1 MDVRVTAVNHKIEME
16 EMIMSDTRIDLLYL
30 SEPDMLKAGVSDV
43 VACTECMEEL
53 LITLDKG
60 DYIMGGEN
68 GNSHGTMVTFPEHP
82 AFPNMPKNGPDRRFM
97 AMPAYVGG
105 DTHMAGMKWYGSNV
119 ENREKGLPR
128 SILMVMLNDK
138 DTGAPLSL
146 MSANL
151 LSAYR
156 TSGIPGAGVKN
167 LAVKNAKVLG
177 IVGPGVINITAIETF
192 AALRPTLD
200 TLKIKGRGKASID
213 RCIAFVK
220 EHLPQFKTITVVD
233 TLEECVRDSDILSF
247 ATSTDMGMDRSH
259 YPFVD
264 ESWIKPG
271 ALFCVPGSCDFTDEY
286 ICSGKAK
293 LVCDNLKLYEAW
305 AEEYPYPT
313 YNTIYIPGSLWLDL
327 VHEGKLEKDK
337 IVNLGA
343 ILSGKAE
350 GRTSDDEVII
360 YSVGGMPVEDVAWGK
375 KCYEKA
381 LKLGIGTKLNLWEKP
396 YLF

>member
-1 MDVRVTAVNHKIEME
+1 MG
-16 EMIMSDTRIDLLYL
+16 DTRIDLLYL
-30 SEPDMLKAGVSDV
+30 SEPDMLKAGVNDV

-60 DYIMGGEN
+60 DYLMGGEN
-68 GNSHGTMVTFPEHP
+68 GNSHGTMITFPENP
-82 AFPNMPKNGPDRRFM
+82 PFPNMPKSGPDRRFM

-105 DTHMAGMKWYGSNV
+105 ETDMAGMKWYGSNV

-138 DTGAPLSL
+138 DTGAPKAL

-167 LAVKNAKVLG
+167 LALKDAKVLG

-200 TLKIKGRGKASID
+200 TLKIKGRGRASID
-213 RCIAFVK
+213 RCIEFVK
-220 EHLPQFKTITVVD
+220 EKLPQFTTIEVVD
-233 TLEECVRDSDILSF
+233 TLEECVRGSDILSF
-247 ATSTDMGMDRSH
+247 ATSTSMGMDRSQ
-259 YPFVD
+259 YPLVK
-264 ESWIKPG
+264 EEWIKPG
-271 ALFCVPGSCDFTDEY
+271 ALFCVPGSCDFSDEY
-286 ICSGKAK
+286 VCSGKAK
-293 LVCDNLKLYEAW
+293 LVCDNIKLYEAW

-313 YNTIYIPGSLWLDL
+313 YNQIYIPGCLWLDL
-327 VHEGKLEKDK
+327 VHDGKLSKDK
-337 IVNLGA
+337 IINLGA
-343 ILSGKAE
+343 ILAGKEE
-350 GRTSDDEVII
+350 GRKSDDEVII

-381 LKLGIGTKLNLWEKP
+381 LELGVGTKLNLWDEP

>member
-1 MDVRVTAVNHKIEME
+1 MINVIEE
-16 EMIMSDTRIDLLYL
+16 GSTKLDLLYL
-30 SEPDMLKAGVSDV
+30 SEPDMLKAGVNDV

-60 DYIMGGEN
+60 DYLMGGEN
-68 GNSHGTMVTFPEHP
+68 GNSHGTMITFPDNP
-82 AFPNMPKNGPDRRFM
+82 KFPNMPKSGPDRRFM

-105 DTHMAGMKWYGSNV
+105 ETAMAGMKWYGSNV

-167 LAVKNAKVLG
+167 LAVKDAKVLG

-200 TLKIKGRGKASID
+200 TLKIKGRGKESID

-220 EHLPQFKTITVVD
+220 EHLPQFTTIEVVE
-233 TLEECVRDSDILSF
+233 TLEECVRDSDIMSF
-247 ATSTDMGMDRSH
+247 ATSTSMGMDRSQ
-259 YPFVD
+259 YPFVK
-264 ESWIKPG
+264 EEWIKPG
-271 ALFCVPGSCDFTDEY
+271 CLFCVPGSCDFSDEY
-286 ICSGKAK
+286 VCSGKAK
-293 LVCDNLKLYEAW
+293 LVCDNIKLYEAW

-313 YNTIYIPGSLWLDL
+313 YNQIYIPGCLWLDL
-327 VHEGKLEKDK
+327 VHDGKLEKEK
-337 IVNLGA
+337 IINLGA
-343 ILSGKAE
+343 ILSGKME
-350 GRTSDDEVII
+350 GRKSDDEVIS

-381 LKLGIGTKLNLWEKP
+381 LKLGIGTKLNLWDHP

>member
-1 MDVRVTAVNHKIEME
+1 
-16 EMIMSDTRIDLLYL
+16 MSDTNINLLYL
-30 SEPDMLKAGVSDV
+30 SEPDMIKAGVNDV
-43 VACTECMEEL
+43 VACTDCMEEL
-53 LITLDKG
+53 LITMDKG
-60 DYIMGGEN
+60 DYLMGGEN
-68 GNSHGTMVTFPEHP
+68 ANSHGTMITFPENP
-82 AFPNMPKNGPDRRFM
+82 PFPNMPKAGPDRRFM

-105 DTHMAGMKWYGSNV
+105 ATDMAGMKWYGSNI

-138 DTGAPLSL
+138 ETGAPLSL

-156 TSGIPGAGVKN
+156 TAGIPGVGVKH
-167 LAVKNAKVLG
+167 LAVKDAKVLG
-177 IVGPGVINITAIETF
+177 IVGPGVINITAVETF

-213 RCIAFVK
+213 RCISFVK
-220 EHLPQFKTITVVD
+220 EHLPQFKNIEVVD
-233 TLEECVRDSDILSF
+233 TVEECVRDSDILSF
-247 ATSTDMGMDRSH
+247 ATSTDMGMDRSM
-259 YPFVD
+259 YPFID

-271 ALFCVPGSCDFTDEY
+271 ALFCIPGSGDFTDEF

-293 LVCDNLKLYEAW
+293 LVCDNIKLYEAW

-313 YNTIYIPGSLWLDL
+313 YNDIYIPGCLWMDL
-327 VHEGKLEKDK
+327 VHEGKLTKDK

-350 GRTSDDEVII
+350 GRKSDDEIII
-360 YSVGGMPVEDVAWGK
+360 YSIGGMPVEDVAWGK

-381 LKLGIGTKLNLWEKP
+381 KELGIGTELNLWDHP

>member
-1 MDVRVTAVNHKIEME
+1 MNIKE
-16 EMIMSDTRIDLLYL
+16 ENIMSDTRIDLLYL
-30 SEPDMLKAGVSDV
+30 SEPDMIAVGVNDV

-60 DYIMGGEN
+60 DYLMGGEN
-68 GNSHGTMVTFPEHP
+68 GNSHGTMITFPDNP
-82 AFPNMPKNGPDRRFM
+82 PFPNMPKSGPDRRFM

-105 DTHMAGMKWYGSNV
+105 ETDMAGMKWYGSNV

-138 DTGAPLSL
+138 ETGAPLSL

-167 LAVKNAKVLG
+167 LAVKDAKVLG

-213 RCIAFVK
+213 RCIEFVK
-220 EHLPQFKTITVVD
+220 EKLPQFTTIQVVD

-247 ATSTDMGMDRSH
+247 ATSTSMGMDRSQ
-259 YPFVD
+259 YPFVK
-264 ESWIKPG
+264 EEWIKPG
-271 ALFCVPGSCDFTDEY
+271 ALFCVPGSCDFSDEF

-293 LVCDNLKLYEAW
+293 LVCDNIKLYEAW
-305 AEEYPYPT
+305 EEEYPYPT
-313 YNTIYIPGSLWLDL
+313 YNTIYIPGCLWLDL
-327 VHEGKLEKDK
+327 VHDGKLEKDK
-337 IVNLGA
+337 IINLGA

-350 GRTSDDEVII
+350 GRKSDDEIII

-381 LKLGIGTKLNLWEKP
+381 LKLGIGTKLNLWDKP

>member
-1 MDVRVTAVNHKIEME
+1 MG
-16 EMIMSDTRIDLLYL
+16 DTRIDLLYL
-30 SEPDMLKAGVSDV
+30 SEPDMLKAGVNDV

-60 DYIMGGEN
+60 DYLMGGEN
-68 GNSHGTMVTFPEHP
+68 GNSHGTMITFPDNP
-82 AFPNMPKNGPDRRFM
+82 PFPNMPKSGPDRRFM

-105 DTHMAGMKWYGSNV
+105 ETDMAGMKWYGSNV

-167 LAVKNAKVLG
+167 LAVKDAKVLG

-213 RCIAFVK
+213 RCIEFVK
-220 EHLPQFKTITVVD
+220 EKLPQFTTIQVVD

-247 ATSTDMGMDRSH
+247 ATSTSMGMDRSQ
-259 YPFVD
+259 YPFVK
-264 ESWIKPG
+264 EEWIKPG
-271 ALFCVPGSCDFTDEY
+271 ALFCVPGSCDFSDEY

-293 LVCDNLKLYEAW
+293 LVCDNIKLYEAW

-313 YNTIYIPGSLWLDL
+313 YNQIYIPGCLWLDL
-327 VHEGKLEKDK
+327 VHDGKLTKDK
-337 IVNLGA
+337 IINLGA
-343 ILSGKAE
+343 ILAGKEE
-350 GRTSDDEVII
+350 GRKSDDEVII

-381 LKLGIGTKLNLWEKP
+381 LKLGIGTKLNLWETP

>member
-1 MDVRVTAVNHKIEME
+1 MA
-16 EMIMSDTRIDLLYL
+16 DTRIDLLYL
-30 SEPDMLKAGVSDV
+30 SEPDMLKAGVNDV

-60 DYIMGGEN
+60 DYLMGGEN
-68 GNSHGTMVTFPEHP
+68 GNSHGTMITFPENP
-82 AFPNMPKNGPDRRFM
+82 PFPNMPKAGPDRRFM

-105 DTHMAGMKWYGSNV
+105 ETAMAGMKWYGSNV

-138 DTGAPLSL
+138 DTGAPLAL

-167 LAVKNAKVLG
+167 LAVKDAKVLG

-213 RCIAFVK
+213 RCISFVK

-247 ATSTDMGMDRSH
+247 ATSTSMGMDRSQ
-259 YPFVD
+259 YPFVK
-264 ESWIKPG
+264 EEWIKPG
-271 ALFCVPGSCDFTDEY
+271 ALFCVPGSCDFSDDF

-293 LVCDNLKLYEAW
+293 LVCDNIKLYEAW
-305 AEEYPYPT
+305 AEEYSYPT
-313 YNTIYIPGSLWLDL
+313 YNMVYIPGCLWLDL
-327 VHEGKLEKDK
+327 VHDGKLSKDK
-337 IVNLGA
+337 IINLGA
-343 ILSGKAE
+343 ILAGKQE
-350 GRTSDDEVII
+350 GRKSDDEVII

-381 LKLGIGTKLNLWEKP
+381 LKLGIGTKLNLWEQP

>member
-1 MDVRVTAVNHKIEME
+1 MSNTKI
-16 EMIMSDTRIDLLYL
+16 DFLYL
-30 SEPDMLKAGVSDV
+30 SEPDMIKAGVNDV

-53 LITLDKG
+53 LITMDKG

-68 GNSHGTMVTFPEHP
+68 GNSHGTMITFPENP
-82 AFPNMPKNGPDRRFM
+82 PFPNMPKAGPDRRFM

-105 DTHMAGMKWYGSNV
+105 QTDMAGMKWYGSNV

-138 DTGAPLSL
+138 DTGAPLAL

-220 EHLPQFKTITVVD
+220 EKLPQFTTIQVVD

-247 ATSTDMGMDRSH
+247 ATSTSMGMDRSQ
-259 YPFVD
+259 YPFIK
-264 ESWIKPG
+264 EEWIKPG
-271 ALFCVPGSCDFTDEY
+271 ALFCIPGSGDFSDEY
-286 ICSGKAK
+286 VCSGKAK
-293 LVCDNLKLYEAW
+293 LVCDNIKLYEAW

-313 YNTIYIPGSLWLDL
+313 YNQIYIPGSLWLDL
-327 VHEGKLEKDK
+327 VHDGKLSKDK
-337 IVNLGA
+337 IINLGA
-343 ILSGKAE
+343 ILSGKVE
-350 GRTSDDEVII
+350 GRKSDDEVII

-381 LKLGIGTKLNLWEKP
+381 LELGIGTKLNLWDQP
-396 YLF
+396 ALF

>member
-1 MDVRVTAVNHKIEME
+1 
-16 EMIMSDTRIDLLYL
+16 MSDTKIDLLYL
-30 SEPDMLKAGVSDV
+30 SEPDMIKAGVNDV

-53 LITLDKG
+53 LITMDKG

-68 GNSHGTMVTFPEHP
+68 GNSHGTMITFPDNP
-82 AFPNMPKNGPDRRFM
+82 PFPNMPKNGPDRRFM

-105 DTHMAGMKWYGSNV
+105 ATDMAGMKWYGSNV

-138 DTGAPLSL
+138 DTGAPLAL

-200 TLKIKGRGKASID
+200 TLKIKGRGKESID
-213 RCIAFVK
+213 RCISFVK
-220 EHLPQFKTITVVD
+220 EHLPQFKTIMVVD
-233 TLEECVRDSDILSF
+233 SLEECVRDSDILSF
-247 ATSTDMGMDRSH
+247 ATSTSMGMDRSQ
-259 YPFVD
+259 YPFID

-271 ALFCVPGSCDFTDEY
+271 ALFCIPGSGDFSDEY
-286 ICSGKAK
+286 ICSGNAK
-293 LVCDNLKLYEAW
+293 LVCDNIKLYEAW
-305 AEEYPYPT
+305 TEEYSYPT
-313 YNTIYIPGSLWLDL
+313 YNTVYIPGCLWLDL
-327 VHEGKLEKDK
+327 VHDGKLSKDK
-337 IVNLGA
+337 IINLGS
-343 ILSGKAE
+343 ILAGKQP

-381 LKLGIGTKLNLWEKP
+381 LELGIGTRLNLWDKP

>member
-1 MDVRVTAVNHKIEME
+1 
-16 EMIMSDTRIDLLYL
+16 MSDTKLDLLYL
-30 SEPDMLKAGVSDV
+30 SEPDMIKAGVNDV
-43 VACTECMEEL
+43 VACTDCMEEL
-53 LITLDKG
+53 LITMDKG
-60 DYIMGGEN
+60 DYLMAGEN
-68 GNSHGTMVTFPEHP
+68 ANSHGAMITFPENP
-82 AFPNMPKNGPDRRFM
+82 PFPNMPKAGPDRRFM

-105 DTHMAGMKWYGSNV
+105 ATDMAGMKWYGSNIA
-119 ENREKGLPR
+119 NREKGLPR

-138 DTGAPLSL
+138 DTGAPLAL

-156 TSGIPGAGVKN
+156 TAGIPGVGVKH

-177 IVGPGVINITAIETF
+177 IVGPGVINMTAIETF

-200 TLKIKGRGKASID
+200 TLKIKGRGQASID

-220 EHLPQFKTITVVD
+220 EHLPQFKTIQVVGSI
-233 TLEECVRDSDILSF
+233 EECVRDSDILSF
-247 ATSTDMGMDRSH
+247 ATSTSQGMRST
-259 YPFVD
+259 YPFTD

-271 ALFCVPGSCDFTDEY
+271 ALFCIPGSGDFTDEF

-293 LVCDNLKLYEAW
+293 LVCDNIKLYEAW

-313 YNTIYIPGSLWLDL
+313 YNEIYIPGSLWMDL
-327 VHEGKLEKDK
+327 VHEGKLSKDK
-337 IVNLGA
+337 IVNLGK
-343 ILSGKAE
+343 ILSGEAE
-350 GRTSDDEVII
+350 GRTSDDEIII

-381 LKLGIGTKLNLWEKP
+381 LELGIGTKLNLWDKP